1 MSVGRVGPVLGRV
14 PPELM
19 LELDEA
25 LRTHL
30 QL

>member
-1 MSVGRVGPVLGRV
+1 VVERVGPVLGRV
-14 PPELM
+14 PPDLM
-19 LELDEA
+19 LDLDEA